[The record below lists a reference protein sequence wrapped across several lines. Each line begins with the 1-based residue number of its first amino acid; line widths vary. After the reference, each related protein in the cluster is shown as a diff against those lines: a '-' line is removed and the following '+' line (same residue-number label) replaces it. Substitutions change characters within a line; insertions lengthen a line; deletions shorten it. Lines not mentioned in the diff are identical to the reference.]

1 MEIAQTHDHE
11 NKRLN
16 ILHNTSSKIAKF
28 EKNPLHIDEV
38 KMVKLRE
45 ITRDQLGEIIPIDTS
60 TESDKHE
67 KSETSVVRNETS
79 VVYNE
84 TSVVRNETSV
94 VYNETPLKKT
104 DNKRYCAY
112 CGDLCT
118 YRPTLGKYTINCIGC
133 SRVRFLPPL
142 YCNICGRKSKGML
155 INYLDLCC
163 DPAVTNSD
171 CYQYSRENPY
181 N

>member
-28 EKNPLHIDEV
+28 EKNPLHADEV

-45 ITRDQLGEIIPIDTS
+45 ITRDQLGEIVSVDT
-60 TESDKHE
+60 TAESDKSE
-67 KSETSVVRNETS
+67 KS
-79 VVYNE
+79 
-84 TSVVRNETSV
+84 ETSV

-112 CGDLCT
+112 CGVLCT
-118 YRPTLGKYTINCIGC
+118 YRPTLGKYTINCINC

-163 DPAVTNSD
+163 DPSVTNSD